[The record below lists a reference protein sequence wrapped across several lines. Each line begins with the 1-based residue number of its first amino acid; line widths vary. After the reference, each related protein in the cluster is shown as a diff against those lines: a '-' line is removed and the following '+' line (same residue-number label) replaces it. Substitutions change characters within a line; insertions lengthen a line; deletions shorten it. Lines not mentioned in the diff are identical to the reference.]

1 MTARTER
8 TDHEEGLADTSLFV
22 AAEQERP
29 LSGRPPKR
37 VAVSV
42 ITVGELR
49 LGVLAAESGPTRA
62 QRLETLSV
70 AESLDPLPIDAQ
82 VAHAW
87 ATLRLAL
94 RDAGKRMPINDSW
107 IAATAIANGMPVV
120 SQDGDYDGI
129 PGLEVI
135 RV

>member
-1 MTARTER
+1 MSTRGKTGSRLA
-8 TDHEEGLADTSLFV
+8 LADTSVFI
-22 AAEQERP
+22 AIEQQRP
-29 LSGRPPKR
+29 LSESPPDE

-42 ITVGELR
+42 ITIGELR
-49 LGVLAAESGPTRA
+49 LGVLAAVDGPTRA
-62 QRLETLSV
+62 RRLETLSRAQV
-70 AESLDPLPIDAQ
+70 FDPLPIDET

-94 RDAGKRMPINDSW
+94 RDQGKRMPLNDSW
-107 IAATAIANGMPVV
+107 IAATAIANHLPVV
-120 SQDGDYDGI
+120 SQDGDYDGV

>member
-1 MTARTER
+1 MTPSR
-8 TDHEEGLADTSLFV
+8 EEVDSEIALADTSVFIAV
-22 AAEQERP
+22 EQDRP
-29 LSGRPPKR
+29 LSSYPPER

-49 LGVLAAESGPTRA
+49 LGVLVASDGSTRA
-62 QRLETLSV
+62 RRLETLSA
-70 AESLDPLPIDAQ
+70 AEALNPLPVDQ
-82 VAHAW
+82 EVAHAW

-107 IAATAIANGMPVV
+107 IAATAIANDLAVA
-120 SQDGDYDGI
+120 SQDGDYDEI
-129 PGLEVI
+129 PGLRVI

>member
-1 MTARTER
+1 MTARTEKLSM
-8 TDHEEGLADTSLFV
+8 EEALADTSLFV
-22 AAEQERP
+22 AVEQERS

-42 ITVGELR
+42 ITIGELR
-49 LGVLAAESGPTRA
+49 LGVLAADSGPIRA
-62 QRLETLSV
+62 RRLETLSV
-70 AESLDPLPIDAQ
+70 AEALDPLPIDAQ

-107 IAATAIANGMPVV
+107 IAATAIAKDMPVV
-120 SQDGDYDGI
+120 TQDGDYDDV